1 MDYSSEGKIIR
12 RTVIGK
18 SAPECQRSF
27 FKWACTDFP
36 VAMCLGRAGDFPVA
50 CCPGGSLLIAADLGV
65 AAAAWG
71 PVQSTPREAVG
82 ITQFLS
88 GLESLDA
95 NRLAYNLEQEEPK
108 REAAREMSVRR
119 DPEAGFAET

>member
-1 MDYSSEGKIIR
+1 
-12 RTVIGK
+12 
-18 SAPECQRSF
+18 
-27 FKWACTDFP
+27 
-36 VAMCLGRAGDFPVA
+36 MCLGRAGDFPVA